1 MSFLIGN
8 PSDDVP
14 AVLAT
19 GQSRVSCIYVSM
31 CTRHP
36 DGRDIDYLRWHTYDH
51 RPEQYR
57 LESVRGSIRF
67 ASTEE
72 CRSARAAADV
82 RYDPVD
88 HVMTY
93 FFSDTAGLEGFADLA
108 VALKDA
114 GRIPYL
120 LPMVERDV
128 LRLEGMAA
136 APRVKVGADVLPW
149 WPLAGAYLLV
159 ERGQA
164 EPSDLL
170 ALAGV
175 AGAWWGMTIPVETVD
190 ANSHPGLQ
198 VTYLFLDEDPLETAE
213 RLRPALEKRWA
224 NRAVEPLLAAPFY
237 TVTGDNLGLHLP

>member
-1 MSFLIGN
+1 MSFLVGT
-8 PSDDVP
+8 PSDQVP

-19 GQSRVSCIYVSM
+19 GQSRVSCIYFSM

-36 DGRDIDYLRWHTYDH
+36 EGRDIDYLKWHTFDH

-57 LESVRGSIRF
+57 LASVRGSLRL
-67 ASTEE
+67 ASTAE
-72 CRSARAAADV
+72 CRAVRAAADA
-82 RYDPVD
+82 RDEPVD

-93 FFSDTAGLEGFADLA
+93 FFADTGGLEGFTDLA

-120 LPMVERDV
+120 LPMVERGV
-128 LRLEGMAA
+128 LQLEGMVA

-149 WPLAGAYLLV
+149 WPVAGAYLLV
-159 ERGQA
+159 ERGEA
-164 EPSDLL
+164 EPSDI
-170 ALAGV
+170 AGVTGV
-175 AGAWWGMTIPVETVD
+175 AGVWWGVTIPVESVGSN
-190 ANSHPGLQ
+190 ARPGLQ
-198 VTYLFLDEDPLETAE
+198 VTYCFLDDDPLEMAH

-224 NRAVEPLLAAPFY
+224 DRAVEPLLAAPFY